1 MFLVNTPSTKVEK
14 ESHSSIFYGLFENEK
29 MNKWHVTTISH
40 TAENK
45 RGRKQE
51 SMNVIASIFDCTVYQ
66 SLKNMEVVF
75 FLWMEVCSVVESECG
90 QSDATLARV
99 LMTMIIMRMRLLQST
114 GNDLP
119 N

>member
-1 MFLVNTPSTKVEK
+1 
-14 ESHSSIFYGLFENEK
+14 
-29 MNKWHVTTISH
+29 
-40 TAENK
+40 
-45 RGRKQE
+45 
-51 SMNVIASIFDCTVYQ
+51 
-66 SLKNMEVVF
+66 
-75 FLWMEVCSVVESECG
+75 MEVCSVVESECG